1 MKFSDFGKR
10 FSVEIGIG
18 ELMDDLGDA
27 LVSDPAPLMLGG
39 GNPAHV
45 PEVQAL
51 FRSRMEAILS
61 RAGEFER
68 VIGNYDTPQGA
79 KSFVGAIADL
89 LHDEFGWK
97 IGPENI
103 ALTNGSQ
110 NAFFSLFNLFAGKF
124 EGGHSKQILL
134 PLAPEY
140 IGYSEVGLEPNFFQ
154 ANRPEIELL
163 DDRLFKYRVD
173 FDRLK
178 MDDNIGAICFSR
190 PTNPTGNVVTD
201 DEVSRLRE
209 IANLQGIPLIIDN
222 AYGTPFPNI
231 IYSKAKPVW
240 DENIVLCLS
249 LSKFGLPSL
258 RTGIV
263 IAREEI
269 IQVISR
275 MTSVLSLAPGSL
287 GPALA
292 LDLVQSGEITRVSNY
307 MVKPFY
313 EEKANRAVAQ
323 LRREMGDHIPM
334 RIHKPEGALFLWL
347 WFEGLP
353 ISSQELYQRLK
364 KKGVLVVSGHY
375 FFPGMEEDNW
385 DHKNQCIRVTYTQDD
400 EVVERGLS
408 LIASE
413 IRKIYSESCV
423 CCDKNLQKFRA

>member
-1 MKFSDFGKR
+1 MDFSDFGKR
-10 FSVEIGIG
+10 FAGEIGIG

-27 LVSDPAPLMLGG
+27 LVADPAPLMLGG

-45 PEVQAL
+45 PEVQAV
-51 FRSRMEAILS
+51 FKKRMEDILS
-61 RAGEFER
+61 KRGEFER

-79 KSFVGAIADL
+79 KAFIGALAEL
-89 LHDEFGWK
+89 FRDEFGWD

-124 EGGHSKQILL
+124 DGAISKQILL

-140 IGYSEVGLEPNFFQ
+140 IGYSEVGLEPDFFRS
-154 ANRPEIELL
+154 ARPDIEILN
-163 DDRLFKYRVD
+163 DRLFKYRVD
-173 FDRLK
+173 FDQLK
-178 MDDNIGAICFSR
+178 VDDRVGAVCFSR

-201 DEVSRLRE
+201 QEVSRLRDL
-209 IANLQGIPLIIDN
+209 ANAQGVPLIIDN

-231 IYSKAKPVW
+231 IFSEAQPVW
-240 DENIVLCLS
+240 DENIILSLS

-263 IAREEI
+263 IARKEI
-269 IQVISR
+269 IRVVSR

-292 LDLVQSGEITRVSNY
+292 YDLVKSGEITRVSAETIQ
-307 MVKPFY
+307 PFY
-313 EEKANRAVAQ
+313 RKKADRAVEQ
-323 LRREMGDHIPM
+323 LRQEIGDDIPM

-353 ISSQELYQRLK
+353 ISSRELYQRLK
-364 KKGVLVVSGHY
+364 QKGVLVVSGHY
-375 FFPGMEEDNW
+375 FFPGMEQDNW
-385 DHKNQCIRVTYTQDD
+385 PHKDQCIRVTYAQHD
-400 EVVERGLS
+400 EVVTKGIK
-408 LIASE
+408 LIADE
-413 IRKIYSESCV
+413 INSIFAKSRV
-423 CCDKNLQKFRA
+423 

>member
-10 FSVEIGIG
+10 FAGEIGIG

-39 GNPAHV
+39 GNPAHIA
-45 PEVQAL
+45 EVQAL
-51 FRSRMEAILS
+51 FRSRMKDILS
-61 RAGEFER
+61 TAGEFER

-79 KSFVGAIADL
+79 KAFVGALADL
-89 LHDEFGWK
+89 FRDEFGWS

-124 EGGHSKQILL
+124 EGGHLKQILL

-178 MDDNIGAICFSR
+178 MDDSIGAICFSR

-209 IANLQGIPLIIDN
+209 IANAQGIPLIIDN

-231 IYSKAKPVW
+231 IYTEAQPVW

-275 MTSVLSLAPGSL
+275 MTSVFSLAPGSL

-292 LDLVQSGEITRVSNY
+292 LDLVKSGEITRVSNE

-385 DHKNQCIRVTYTQDD
+385 DHKNQCIRVTYAQD
-400 EVVERGLS
+400 EAVVKQGIS
-408 LIASE
+408 LIAEE
-413 IRKIYSESCV
+413 IRKV
-423 CCDKNLQKFRA
+423 FA

>member
-10 FSVEIGIG
+10 FAGEIGIG

-27 LVSDPAPLMLGG
+27 LVADPAPLMLGG

-45 PEVQAL
+45 PEVQAVL
-51 FRSRMEAILS
+51 KKRMEDILS
-61 RAGEFER
+61 KDGEFER

-79 KSFVGAIADL
+79 KAFIGALAEL
-89 LHDEFGWK
+89 FRDEFGWD

-124 EGGHSKQILL
+124 DGAIQKQILL

-140 IGYSEVGLEPNFFQ
+140 IGYAEVGLEPDFFRS
-154 ANRPEIELL
+154 ARPDIEILN
-163 DDRLFKYRVD
+163 DRLFKYRVD
-173 FDRLK
+173 FDQLK
-178 MDDNIGAICFSR
+178 VDDRVGAVCFSR

-201 DEVSRLRE
+201 QEVSRLRDL
-209 IANLQGIPLIIDN
+209 ANAQGVPLIIDN

-231 IYSKAKPVW
+231 IFSEAQPVW
-240 DENIVLCLS
+240 DENIILSLS

-263 IAREEI
+263 IARKEI
-269 IQVISR
+269 IRVVSR

-292 LDLVQSGEITRVSNY
+292 YDLVKSGDITRVSAETIQ
-307 MVKPFY
+307 PFY
-313 EEKANRAVAQ
+313 RKKADRAVAQ
-323 LRREMGDHIPM
+323 LREEIGDDIPM

-353 ISSQELYQRLK
+353 ISSRELYQRLK
-364 KKGVLVVSGHY
+364 QKGVLVVSGHY
-375 FFPGMEEDNW
+375 FFPGMQQDNW
-385 DHKNQCIRVTYTQDD
+385 PHKNECIRVTYAQDD
-400 EVVERGLS
+400 ELVKKGLS
-408 LIASE
+408 QIATE
-413 IRKIYSESCV
+413 IKEIYSE
-423 CCDKNLQKFRA
+423 L

>member
-1 MKFSDFGKR
+1 MDFSDFGKR
-10 FSVEIGIG
+10 FAGEIGIG

-27 LVSDPAPLMLGG
+27 LVAEPAPLMLGG

-45 PEVQAL
+45 PEVQAV
-51 FRSRMEAILS
+51 FKKRMEDILS
-61 RAGEFER
+61 KRGEFER

-79 KSFVGAIADL
+79 KAFIGALAEL
-89 LHDEFGWK
+89 FRDEFGWD

-124 EGGHSKQILL
+124 DGAISKQILL

-140 IGYSEVGLEPNFFQ
+140 IGYSEVGLEPDFFRS
-154 ANRPEIELL
+154 ARPDIEILN
-163 DDRLFKYRVD
+163 DRLFKYRVD
-173 FDRLK
+173 FDQLK
-178 MDDNIGAICFSR
+178 VDDRVGAICFSR

-201 DEVSRLRE
+201 QEVSRIRDL
-209 IANLQGIPLIIDN
+209 ANVQGVPLIIDN

-231 IYSKAKPVW
+231 IFSEAQPVW
-240 DENIVLCLS
+240 DENIILSLS

-263 IAREEI
+263 IARKEI
-269 IQVISR
+269 IRVVSR

-292 LDLVQSGEITRVSNY
+292 YDLVKSGEITRVSAETIQ
-307 MVKPFY
+307 PFY
-313 EEKANRAVAQ
+313 RKKADRAVKQ
-323 LRREMGDHIPM
+323 LREEIGDDIPM

-353 ISSQELYQRLK
+353 ISSRELYQRLK
-364 KKGVLVVSGHY
+364 QKGVLVVSGHY
-375 FFPGMEEDNW
+375 FFPGMEQDNW
-385 DHKNQCIRVTYTQDD
+385 PHKDQCIRVTYAQHD
-400 EVVERGLS
+400 EVVTKGIK
-408 LIASE
+408 LIADE
-413 IRKIYSESCV
+413 IKSIFAKSRV
-423 CCDKNLQKFRA
+423 

>member
-10 FSVEIGIG
+10 FAGEIGIG

-51 FRSRMEAILS
+51 FRSRMEDILS
-61 RAGEFER
+61 SAGEFER

-79 KSFVGAIADL
+79 KAFVGALADL
-89 LHDEFGWK
+89 FRAEFGWK

-124 EGGHSKQILL
+124 DGGQLKQVLL

-140 IGYSEVGLEPNFFQ
+140 IGYSEVGLEPDFFR

-173 FDRLK
+173 FERLK
-178 MDDNIGAICFSR
+178 MDNGIGAVCFSR

-201 DEVSRLRE
+201 EEVSRLRQL
-209 IANLQGIPLIIDN
+209 ANSQGVPLIIDN

-231 IYSKAKPVW
+231 IFSEAHPFW
-240 DENIVLCLS
+240 DENTVLCLS
-249 LSKFGLPSL
+249 LSKFGLPTL

-263 IAREEI
+263 IAKEETI
-269 IQVISR
+269 RVVSR

-292 LDLVQSGEITRVSNY
+292 LDLVKSGEITRVSNDV
-307 MVKPFY
+307 VKPFY
-313 EEKANRAVAQ
+313 KQKSARAVAQ
-323 LRREMGDHIPM
+323 LRREINDEIPM

-353 ISSQELYQRLK
+353 ISSLELYQRLK

-375 FFPGMEEDNW
+375 FFPGMEQDDW
-385 DHKNQCIRVTYTQDD
+385 AHKEQCIRVTYAQDD
-400 EVVERGLS
+400 EVVEKGIS
-408 LIASE
+408 LIAEE
-413 IRKIYSESCV
+413 IRGIFSSAKGS
-423 CCDKNLQKFRA
+423 K

>member
-1 MKFSDFGKR
+1 MDFSDFGKR
-10 FSVEIGIG
+10 FAGEIGIG

-27 LVSDPAPLMLGG
+27 LVADPAPLMLGG

-45 PEVQAL
+45 PEVQAV
-51 FRSRMEAILS
+51 FKKRMEDILS
-61 RAGEFER
+61 KQGEFER

-79 KSFVGAIADL
+79 KAFIGALAEL
-89 LHDEFGWK
+89 FRGEFGWD

-124 EGGHSKQILL
+124 DGAISKQILL

-140 IGYSEVGLEPNFFQ
+140 IGYTEVGLEPDFFRS
-154 ANRPEIELL
+154 ARPDIEILN
-163 DDRLFKYRVD
+163 DRLFKYRVD
-173 FDRLK
+173 FDQLK
-178 MDDNIGAICFSR
+178 VDDRVGAVCFSR

-201 DEVSRLRE
+201 QEVSRLRVL
-209 IANLQGIPLIIDN
+209 ANAQGVPLIIDN

-231 IYSKAKPVW
+231 IFSEAQPVW
-240 DENIVLCLS
+240 DENIILSLS

-263 IAREEI
+263 IARKEI
-269 IQVISR
+269 IRVVSR

-287 GPALA
+287 GPALSY
-292 LDLVQSGEITRVSNY
+292 DLVKSGEITRVSAETIQ
-307 MVKPFY
+307 PFY
-313 EEKANRAVAQ
+313 RKKADRAVEQ
-323 LRREMGDHIPM
+323 LRQEIGDDIPM

-353 ISSQELYQRLK
+353 ISSRELYQRLK
-364 KKGVLVVSGHY
+364 QKGVLVVSGHY
-375 FFPGMEEDNW
+375 FFPGMEKDNW
-385 DHKNQCIRVTYTQDD
+385 SHKDECIRVTYAQDD

-413 IRKIYSESCV
+413 IREIYSES
-423 CCDKNLQKFRA
+423 

>member
-1 MKFSDFGKR
+1 VIDFSDFGKR
-10 FSVEIGIG
+10 FAGEIGIG

-27 LVSDPAPLMLGG
+27 LVADPAPLMLGG

-45 PEVQAL
+45 PEVQAV
-51 FRSRMEAILS
+51 FKKRMEDILS
-61 RAGEFER
+61 KQGEFER

-79 KSFVGAIADL
+79 KAFIGALADL
-89 LHDEFGWK
+89 FRVEFGWD

-124 EGGHSKQILL
+124 DGAISKQILL

-140 IGYSEVGLEPNFFQ
+140 IGYAEVGLEPDFFRS
-154 ANRPEIELL
+154 ARPDIEILN
-163 DDRLFKYRVD
+163 DRLFKYRVD
-173 FDRLK
+173 FDQLK
-178 MDDNIGAICFSR
+178 VDDRVGAVCFSR

-201 DEVSRLRE
+201 QEVSRLRDL
-209 IANLQGIPLIIDN
+209 ANAQGVPLIIDN

-231 IYSKAKPVW
+231 IFTEAQPVW
-240 DENIVLCLS
+240 DENIILSLS

-263 IAREEI
+263 IARKEI
-269 IQVISR
+269 IRVVSS

-292 LDLVQSGEITRVSNY
+292 YDLVKSGEITRVSAETIQ
-307 MVKPFY
+307 PFY
-313 EEKANRAVAQ
+313 RNKADRAVKQ
-323 LRREMGDHIPM
+323 LREEIGDDIPM

-353 ISSQELYQRLK
+353 ISSRELYQRLK
-364 KKGVLVVSGHY
+364 QKGVLVVSGHY
-375 FFPGMEEDNW
+375 FFPGMEQDNW
-385 DHKNQCIRVTYTQDD
+385 SHKDECIRVTYAQHD
-400 EVVERGLS
+400 EVVKKGIT
-408 LIASE
+408 LIADE
-413 IRKIYSESCV
+413 IKGIFAQC
-423 CCDKNLQKFRA
+423 KF

>member
-10 FSVEIGIG
+10 FSGEIGIG

-45 PEVQAL
+45 PEVQVL

-140 IGYSEVGLEPNFFQ
+140 IGYSEVGLEPDFFC
-154 ANRPEIELL
+154 ANRPDLELME
-163 DDRLFKYRVD
+163 DGLFKYRVD
-173 FDRLK
+173 FDRLEL
-178 MDDNIGAICFSR
+178 DDRIGAICFSR

-201 DEVSRLRE
+201 EEVARLRE
-209 IANLQGIPLIIDN
+209 RANSKGVPLIIDN
-222 AYGTPFPNI
+222 AYGAPFPHI
-231 IYSKAKPVW
+231 IHTQVQPVW
-240 DENIVLCLS
+240 DENMVLCLS

-263 IAREEI
+263 VANQE
-269 IQVISR
+269 VIRVLSR
-275 MTSVLSLAPGSL
+275 MTSVFSLAPGSL

-292 LDLVQSGEITRVSNY
+292 LDLVRSGQITRISREIVR
-307 MVKPFY
+307 PFY
-313 EEKANRAVAQ
+313 EAKAKRAVIQ
-323 LRREMGDHIPM
+323 LQTEIGSELPL

-347 WFEGLP
+347 WFENLP
-353 ISSQELYQRLK
+353 ISSRELYQRLK

-375 FFPGMEEDNW
+375 FFPGMEGDDW
-385 DHKNQCIRVTYTQDD
+385 AHKDQCIRVTYAQDD
-400 EVVERGLS
+400 AVVEQGIS
-408 LIASE
+408 LIAEE
-413 IRKIYSESCV
+413 IRELY
-423 CCDKNLQKFRA
+423 D

>member
-10 FSVEIGIG
+10 FAGEIGIG

-51 FRSRMEAILS
+51 FRSRMEDILS
-61 RAGEFER
+61 SSGEFER

-79 KSFVGAIADL
+79 KAFVGALADL
-89 LHDEFGWK
+89 FRAEFGWK

-124 EGGHSKQILL
+124 DGGQLKQVLL
-134 PLAPEY
+134 PLTPEY
-140 IGYSEVGLEPNFFQ
+140 IGYSEVGLELDFFR

-163 DDRLFKYRVD
+163 NDRLFKYRVD
-173 FDRLK
+173 FERLK
-178 MDDNIGAICFSR
+178 MDNSIGAVCFSR

-201 DEVSRLRE
+201 EEVSRLRQL
-209 IANLQGIPLIIDN
+209 ANSQRVPLIIDN

-231 IYSKAKPVW
+231 IFSEAHPVW

-249 LSKFGLPSL
+249 LSKFGLPTL

-263 IAREEI
+263 IAKEETI
-269 IQVISR
+269 RVVSR

-292 LDLVQSGEITRVSNY
+292 LDLVKSGEITRVSNDV
-307 MVKPFY
+307 VKPFY
-313 EEKANRAVAQ
+313 QQKSARAVAQ
-323 LRREMGDHIPM
+323 LRREIRAEIPM

-353 ISSQELYQRLK
+353 ISSLELYQRLK

-375 FFPGMEEDNW
+375 FFPGMEQDDW
-385 DHKNQCIRVTYTQDD
+385 AHKQQCIRVTYAQDD
-400 EVVERGLS
+400 EVVERGIS
-408 LIASE
+408 LIAEE
-413 IRKIYSESCV
+413 IRRI
-423 CCDKNLQKFRA
+423 F

>member
-10 FSVEIGIG
+10 FAGEIGIG

-39 GNPAHV
+39 GNPAHIT
-45 PEVQAL
+45 EVQAL
-51 FRSRMEAILS
+51 FRSRMKDILS
-61 RAGEFER
+61 SAGEFER

-79 KSFVGAIADL
+79 KAFVGALADL
-89 LHDEFGWK
+89 FRDEFGWS

-163 DDRLFKYRVD
+163 DERLFKYRVD

-178 MDDNIGAICFSR
+178 MDDNIGAVCFSR

-201 DEVSRLRE
+201 EEVSRLRE
-209 IANLQGIPLIIDN
+209 LANAQGIPLIIDN

-231 IYSKAKPVW
+231 IYSKVQPVW

-275 MTSVLSLAPGSL
+275 MTSVFSLAPGSL

-292 LDLVQSGEITRVSNY
+292 LDLVKSGEITRVSNEV
-307 MVKPFY
+307 VKPFY

-385 DHKNQCIRVTYTQDD
+385 DHKNQCIRVTYAQDD
-400 EVVERGLS
+400 VGVKQGIS
-408 LIASE
+408 LIAE
-413 IRKIYSESCV
+413 EMRKFY
-423 CCDKNLQKFRA
+423 K

>member
-10 FSVEIGIG
+10 FAGEIGIG

-51 FRSRMEAILS
+51 FRSRMEDILS
-61 RAGEFER
+61 SAGEFER

-79 KSFVGAIADL
+79 KAFVGALADL
-89 LHDEFGWK
+89 FRAEFGWK

-124 EGGHSKQILL
+124 DGGQLKQVLL

-140 IGYSEVGLEPNFFQ
+140 IGYSEVGLEPDFFR

-178 MDDNIGAICFSR
+178 MDNSIGAVCFSR

-201 DEVSRLRE
+201 EEVSRLRQL
-209 IANLQGIPLIIDN
+209 ANSQGVPLIIDN

-231 IYSKAKPVW
+231 IFSEAHPVW

-249 LSKFGLPSL
+249 LSKFGLPTL

-263 IAREEI
+263 IAKEETI
-269 IQVISR
+269 RVVSR

-292 LDLVQSGEITRVSNY
+292 LDLVKSGEITRVSNDV
-307 MVKPFY
+307 VKPFY
-313 EEKANRAVAQ
+313 KQKSARAVAQ
-323 LRREMGDHIPM
+323 LRREINDEIPM

-353 ISSQELYQRLK
+353 ISSVELYQRLK

-375 FFPGMEEDNW
+375 FFPGMEQDDW
-385 DHKNQCIRVTYTQDD
+385 AHKEQCIRVTYAQDD
-400 EVVERGLS
+400 EVVEKGIS
-408 LIASE
+408 LIAEE
-413 IRKIYSESCV
+413 IRGIFSSAKGS
-423 CCDKNLQKFRA
+423 

>member
-1 MKFSDFGKR
+1 MMNFSDFGKR
-10 FSVEIGIG
+10 FAGDIGIG

-27 LVSDPAPLMLGG
+27 MVSDPAPLMLGG
-39 GNPAHV
+39 GNPAHI
-45 PEVQAL
+45 PEVQNI
-51 FRSRMEAILS
+51 FRQRMEAILS
-61 RAGEFER
+61 KSGEFER

-79 KSFVGAIADL
+79 KAFIGALAEL
-89 LHDEFGWK
+89 FRDEFSWD
-97 IGPENI
+97 IGPENL

-124 EGGHSKQILL
+124 ENGRLKKLLL

-140 IGYSEVGLEPNFFQ
+140 IGYSEVGLEPDFFH

-173 FDRLK
+173 FEGLRI
-178 MDDNIGAICFSR
+178 DDSFGAVCFSR

-201 DEVSRLRE
+201 AEVSRLRE
-209 IANLQGIPLIIDN
+209 LANAKGIPLIIDS

-231 IYSKAKPVW
+231 IYSDAQPVW

-263 IAREEI
+263 VARKEI
-269 IQVISR
+269 IRVITR
-275 MTSVLSLAPGSL
+275 MTSVFSLAPGSL

-292 LDLVQSGEITRVSNY
+292 MDLVKSGEITRVSNDL
-307 MVKPFY
+307 VKPFY
-313 EEKANRAVAQ
+313 QRKAKRAVS
-323 LRREMGDHIPM
+323 LLKSEMGEDIPM

-353 ISSQELYQRLK
+353 VSSQELYQRLK
-364 KKGVLVVSGHY
+364 RKGVLVVSGHY
-375 FFPGMEEDNW
+375 FFPGMKKGSW
-385 DHKNQCIRVTYTQDD
+385 DHMQQCIRVTYAQDD
-400 EVVERGLS
+400 EVVEKGIKL
-408 LIASE
+408 LADE
-413 IRKIYSESCV
+413 IKDIFS
-423 CCDKNLQKFRA
+423 QKQT

>member
-10 FSVEIGIG
+10 FAGEIGIG

-39 GNPAHV
+39 GNPAHIT
-45 PEVQAL
+45 EVQAL
-51 FRSRMEAILS
+51 FRSRMKDILS
-61 RAGEFER
+61 SAGEFER

-79 KSFVGAIADL
+79 KAFVGALADL
-89 LHDEFGWK
+89 FRDEFGWS
-97 IGPENI
+97 IGTENI

-163 DDRLFKYRVD
+163 DERLFKYRVD

-178 MDDNIGAICFSR
+178 MDDNIGAVCFSR

-201 DEVSRLRE
+201 EEVSRLRE
-209 IANLQGIPLIIDN
+209 LANAQGIPLIIDN

-231 IYSKAKPVW
+231 IYSKVQPVW

-275 MTSVLSLAPGSL
+275 MTSVFSLAPGSL

-292 LDLVQSGEITRVSNY
+292 LDLVKSGEITRVSNEV
-307 MVKPFY
+307 VKPFY

-385 DHKNQCIRVTYTQDD
+385 DHKGECIRVTYAHDE
-400 EVVERGLS
+400 EVVAKGIR
-408 LIASE
+408 LIAEE
-413 IRKIYSESCV
+413 IIKV
-423 CCDKNLQKFRA
+423 FAQ

>member
-10 FSVEIGIG
+10 FAGEIGIG

-51 FRSRMEAILS
+51 FRSRMEDILS
-61 RAGEFER
+61 SAGEFER

-79 KSFVGAIADL
+79 KAFVGALADL
-89 LHDEFGWK
+89 FRAEFGWK

-124 EGGHSKQILL
+124 DGGQLKQVLL

-140 IGYSEVGLEPNFFQ
+140 IGYSEVGLEPDFFR

-173 FDRLK
+173 FERLK
-178 MDDNIGAICFSR
+178 MDNSIGAVCFSR

-201 DEVSRLRE
+201 EEVSRLRQL
-209 IANLQGIPLIIDN
+209 ANSQGVPLIIDN

-231 IYSKAKPVW
+231 IFSEAHPFW
-240 DENIVLCLS
+240 DENTVLCLS
-249 LSKFGLPSL
+249 LSKFGLPTL

-263 IAREEI
+263 IAKEETI
-269 IQVISR
+269 RVVSR

-292 LDLVQSGEITRVSNY
+292 LDLVKSGEITRVSNDV
-307 MVKPFY
+307 VKPFY
-313 EEKANRAVAQ
+313 KQKSARAVAQ
-323 LRREMGDHIPM
+323 LRREINDEIPM

-353 ISSQELYQRLK
+353 ISSLELYQRLK

-375 FFPGMEEDNW
+375 FFPGMEQDDW
-385 DHKNQCIRVTYTQDD
+385 AHKEQCIRVTYAQDD
-400 EVVERGLS
+400 KVVEKGIS
-408 LIASE
+408 LIAEE
-413 IRKIYSESCV
+413 IRGI
-423 CCDKNLQKFRA
+423 F

>member
-10 FSVEIGIG
+10 FAGEIGIG

-51 FRSRMEAILS
+51 FRSRMEDILS
-61 RAGEFER
+61 SAGEFER

-79 KSFVGAIADL
+79 KAFVGALADL
-89 LHDEFGWK
+89 FRAEFGWK

-124 EGGHSKQILL
+124 DGGQLKQVLL

-140 IGYSEVGLEPNFFQ
+140 IGYSEVGLEPDFFR

-173 FDRLK
+173 FERLK
-178 MDDNIGAICFSR
+178 MDNGIGAVCFSR

-201 DEVSRLRE
+201 EEVSRLRQL
-209 IANLQGIPLIIDN
+209 ANSQGVPLIIDN

-231 IYSKAKPVW
+231 IFSEAHPFW
-240 DENIVLCLS
+240 DENTVLCLS
-249 LSKFGLPSL
+249 LSKFGLPTL

-263 IAREEI
+263 IAKEETI
-269 IQVISR
+269 RVVSR

-292 LDLVQSGEITRVSNY
+292 LDLVKSGEITRVSNDV
-307 MVKPFY
+307 VKPFY
-313 EEKANRAVAQ
+313 KQKSARAVAQ
-323 LRREMGDHIPM
+323 LRREINDEIPM

-353 ISSQELYQRLK
+353 ISSLELYQRLK

-375 FFPGMEEDNW
+375 FFPGMEQDDW
-385 DHKNQCIRVTYTQDD
+385 AHKEQCIRVTYAQDD
-400 EVVERGLS
+400 EVVEKGIS
-408 LIASE
+408 LIAEEVRGIFSSA
-413 IRKIYSESCV
+413 KGS
-423 CCDKNLQKFRA
+423 K